1 VATIIDFFFDG
12 SFGGAEAF
20 PDQPSLPTHAKE
32 MGYIESM
39 IKDGEVSG
47 SASATASA
55 SPRSV
60 ASSVS
65 DILKFQGHPLHA
77 IGMGTVP
84 RSR

>member
-1 VATIIDFFFDG
+1 
-12 SFGGAEAF
+12 
-20 PDQPSLPTHAKE
+20 
-32 MGYIESM
+32 M
-39 IKDGEVSG
+39 IKDGDVSG

-77 IGMGTVP
+77 VGMGTVP
-84 RSR
+84 PARPPPWWGPSGCCSR